1 MSMNRSVDFSQP
13 QRQSLP
19 GILVMF
25 ANSLQKTVRA
35 LWPMLLIWLV
45 KFDSLNKIV
54 FFGSVAG
61 VVVLIGIISY
71 LQYLFFTFHIDEENG
86 EFVIQKGVLN
96 KTRITI
102 QLHKIQQVN
111 INQSLIQ
118 RLVGVHK
125 LEIDTA
131 GSDKKEASISA
142 ISHDLATI
150 LKERLINHSQQETI
164 TDSEKVAIE
173 ESPTSFIKIGILS
186 LVKIGFTSNYI
197 KSFALI
203 FVFFTTIIEN
213 LQQLNTDV
221 INEDEVTNYLDALPN
236 ITSFMIV
243 VGIFIVLILIVNL
256 FRTILKY
263 FDFTIQKSKQA
274 IVLSYGLLSTKNTL
288 LNPNKVQKIKITQ
301 NYFQKKLDVTTI
313 GVHQASSD
321 VEKVKEKDQIEVP
334 GCSAN
339 ERDIIL
345 NLLLSQLPE
354 KGKKYSPNWRK
365 FAVNTFFLL
374 VVPVLISIAINFKL
388 HFVTW
393 NEWMLYT
400 SFFVIFAIV
409 LLWFSFKNYKLF
421 VSNDFIIKQNGAW
434 DIDTTIIEPY
444 KIQAIETQQFFWQK
458 TTNIGSV
465 TLSTAGGNISFSTG
479 NYTEIKN
486 LVNYWLYQVETS
498 DKNWM

>member
-1 MSMNRSVDFSQP
+1 MNNPSDFSQP

-45 KFDSLNKIV
+45 KFDSLNKLV
-54 FFGSVAG
+54 FFGSFAG
-61 VVVLIGIISY
+61 VFVVIGIISY
-71 LQYLFFTFHIDEENG
+71 LQYLFFTFHIDEDND
-86 EFVIQKGVLN
+86 EFVIQKGVFD

-125 LEIDTA
+125 LEIQTA

-142 ISHDLATI
+142 ISHDLATF

-164 TDSEKVAIE
+164 EYTEKVTEQITP
-173 ESPTSFIKIGILS
+173 SSFIKIGLPS
-186 LVKIGFTSNYI
+186 LIKIGFTSNYI

-203 FVFFTTIIEN
+203 FLFFTTIIEN
-213 LQQLNTDV
+213 LQQLNSEV
-221 INEDEVTNYLDALPN
+221 IDEVEVTNYFNTLP
-236 ITSFMIV
+236 IYSSLFIIISF
-243 VGIFIVLILIVNL
+243 FIALILLVNL
-256 FRTILKY
+256 VRTILKY

-274 IVLSYGLLSTKNTL
+274 IIISYGLLSTKNTL

-313 GVHQASSD
+313 GIHQASSD

-334 GCSAN
+334 GCTEY
-339 ERDIIL
+339 ERDAIL
-345 NLLLSQLPE
+345 KFLLEQLPQKE
-354 KGKKYSPNWRK
+354 KKYLPNWRK
-365 FAVNTFFLL
+365 LAVNTFFFLI
-374 VVPVLISIAINFKL
+374 VPILTTLFLNYSTE
-388 HFVTW
+388 FVTW
-393 NEWMLYT
+393 TEWFIYT
-400 SFFVIFAIV
+400 FIFCVFAGIM
-409 LLWFSFKNYKLF
+409 LWFSFKNYKLF

-458 TTNIGSV
+458 ATNIGSV
-465 TLSTAGGNISFSTG
+465 TLSTAGGTLSFTTG
-479 NYTEIKN
+479 NYSEIKE
-486 LVNYWLYQVETS
+486 LVNYWLYEVETWE
-498 DKNWM
+498 KNWM

>member
-1 MSMNRSVDFSQP
+1 MNNLVDFSQP

-35 LWPMLLIWLV
+35 LWPMLILWIV
-45 KFDSLNKIV
+45 RFDSLNKII
-54 FFGSVAG
+54 FFGSIAAA
-61 VVVLIGIISY
+61 VVLIGVISY
-71 LQYLFFTFHIDEENG
+71 LQYLFFTFHIDEENN
-86 EFVIQKGVLN
+86 EFVIQKGVFN

-118 RLVGVHK
+118 RLVGVYK

-142 ISHDLATI
+142 ISHELATI

-164 TDSEKVAIE
+164 VDSEKVAIE
-173 ESPTSFIKIGILS
+173 ENATSFIKIGILS

-203 FVFFTTIIEN
+203 FVFFTTIVEN
-213 LQQLNTDV
+213 LQQLNKEV
-221 INEDEVTNYLDALPN
+221 IDEDKVTNYIDEMPI
-236 ITSFMIV
+236 ITSFLVIA
-243 VGIFIVLILIVNL
+243 GFFIGLILIVNL
-256 FRTILKY
+256 VRTILKY

-274 IVLSYGLLSTKNTL
+274 IILSYGLLSTKNTL

-334 GCSAN
+334 GCN
-339 ERDIIL
+339 ERERNAIL
-345 NLLLSQLPE
+345 ILLLGQLPK
-354 KGKKYSPNWRK
+354 KGTQYLPNWRK
-365 FAVNTFFLL
+365 LAVNIFFFLL
-374 VVPVLISIAINFKL
+374 VPILISLFLNYNTE
-388 HFVTW
+388 FVTW
-393 NEWMLYT
+393 TEWLIYT
-400 SFFVIFAIV
+400 SIFFVFAGIM
-409 LLWFSFKNYKLF
+409 LWFSFKNYKLF

-458 TTNIGSV
+458 ATNIGSV
-465 TLSTAGGNISFSTG
+465 TLSTAGGTVSFTTA
-479 NYTEIKN
+479 NYSEIKE
-486 LVNYWLYQVETS
+486 LVNYWLYEVETWE
-498 DKNWM
+498 KNWM

>member
-1 MSMNRSVDFSQP
+1 MNKSVDFSQP

-45 KFDSLNKIV
+45 KFDSLNKLV

-61 VVVLIGIISY
+61 VVLIIAIISY

-142 ISHDLATI
+142 ISHELATI
-150 LKERLINHSQQETI
+150 LKERLINHSQLETFEN
-164 TDSEKVAIE
+164 TEKIAE
-173 ESPTSFIKIGILS
+173 ELTPISFIKIGLPS
-186 LVKIGFTSNYI
+186 LIKIGFTSNYI

-203 FVFFTTIIEN
+203 FLFFTTIVEN
-213 LQQLNTDV
+213 LQQLNAEV
-221 INEDEVTNYLDALPN
+221 IDEDQVTNYLDTLP
-236 ITSFMIV
+236 IYTS
-243 VGIFIVLILIVNL
+243 IFIVIGFFITLILLVNL
-256 FRTILKY
+256 VRTILKY

-274 IVLSYGLLSTKNTL
+274 IILSYGLLSTKNTL
-288 LNPNKVQKIKITQ
+288 LNPNKVQKIKVTQ

-313 GVHQASSD
+313 GIHQASSD
-321 VEKVKEKDQIEVP
+321 AEKVKEKDQIEVP
-334 GCSAN
+334 GCNEN
-339 ERDIIL
+339 ERDAIL
-345 NLLLSQLPE
+345 KLLLGQLPQ
-354 KGKKYSPNWRK
+354 KGTMYLPNWRK
-365 FAVNTFFLL
+365 LAVNTFFFLL
-374 VVPVLISIAINFKL
+374 VPIAITLFLNHKTE
-388 HFVTW
+388 FVTW
-393 NEWMLYT
+393 NDWFMYT
-400 SFFVIFAIV
+400 AIFSVFAGV
-409 LLWFSFKNYKLF
+409 MLWFSFKNYKLF

-458 TTNIGSV
+458 ATNIGSV
-465 TLSTAGGNISFSTG
+465 TLSTAGGTVSFTTG
-479 NYTEIKN
+479 NYTEIKQ
-486 LVNYWLYQVETS
+486 LVNYWLYEVETWE
-498 DKNWM
+498 KNWM

>member
-1 MSMNRSVDFSQP
+1 MNKSVDFSQP

-45 KFDSLNKIV
+45 KFDSLNKLV

-61 VVVLIGIISY
+61 VVLIIAIISY

-118 RLVGVHK
+118 RIVGVHK

-150 LKERLINHSQQETI
+150 LKERLINHSQQETVENFDTI
-164 TDSEKVAIE
+164 SEE
-173 ESPTSFIKIGILS
+173 FTPTSFIKIGLLS
-186 LVKIGFTSNYI
+186 LIKIGFTSNYI

-203 FVFFTTIIEN
+203 FVFFTTVIEN
-213 LQQLNTDV
+213 LQQLNTEV
-221 INEDEVTNYLDALPN
+221 INEDKVTNYLDTLPI
-236 ITSFMIV
+236 ITSFLLVI
-243 VGIFIVLILIVNL
+243 GFFIGLILIVNL
-256 FRTILKY
+256 VRTILKY

-274 IVLSYGLLSTKNTL
+274 IILSYGLLSTKNTL
-288 LNPNKVQKIKITQ
+288 LNPNKVQKIKVTQ

-313 GVHQASSD
+313 GIHQASSD

-334 GCSAN
+334 GCNEN
-339 ERDIIL
+339 ERDAIL
-345 NLLLSQLPE
+345 KFLLGQLPQ
-354 KGKKYSPNWRK
+354 KGTMYLPNWRK
-365 FAVNTFFLL
+365 LAVNTFFFLL
-374 VVPVLISIAINFKL
+374 VPIAITLFLNHKTG
-388 HFVTW
+388 FVAW
-393 NEWMLYT
+393 NDWFMYT
-400 SFFVIFAIV
+400 AIFSVFAGV
-409 LLWFSFKNYKLF
+409 MLWFSFKNYKLF
-421 VSNDFIIKQNGAW
+421 VSNDFVIKQNGAW

-458 TTNIGSV
+458 ATNIGLV
-465 TLSTAGGNISFSTG
+465 TLSTAGGTVSFTTG
-479 NYTEIKN
+479 NYTEIKQ
-486 LVNYWLYQVETS
+486 LVNYWLYQVETWE
-498 DKNWM
+498 KGWM

>member
-1 MSMNRSVDFSQP
+1 MNKSVDFSQP

-19 GILVMF
+19 GILIMF

-45 KFDSLNKIV
+45 KFDSLNKLV

-61 VVVLIGIISY
+61 VVLIIAIISY

-142 ISHDLATI
+142 ISHELATI
-150 LKERLINHSQQETI
+150 LKERLINHSQQETVENSNI
-164 TDSEKVAIE
+164 ISEEVTPI
-173 ESPTSFIKIGILS
+173 SFIKIGLPS
-186 LVKIGFTSNYI
+186 LIKIGFTSNYI

-203 FVFFTTIIEN
+203 FLFFTTIVEN
-213 LQQLNTDV
+213 LQQLNAEV
-221 INEDEVTNYLDALPN
+221 IDEDQVTNYLDTLP
-236 ITSFMIV
+236 IYTS
-243 VGIFIVLILIVNL
+243 IFIVIGFFITLILLVNL
-256 FRTILKY
+256 VRTILKY
-263 FDFTIQKSKQA
+263 FDFTIQKSKKA
-274 IVLSYGLLSTKNTL
+274 IILSYGLLSTKNTL
-288 LNPNKVQKIKITQ
+288 LNPNKVQKIKVTQ

-313 GVHQASSD
+313 GIHQASSD
-321 VEKVKEKDQIEVP
+321 AEKVKEKDQIEVP
-334 GCSAN
+334 GCNEN
-339 ERDIIL
+339 ERDAIL
-345 NLLLSQLPE
+345 KLLLGQLPQ
-354 KGKKYSPNWRK
+354 KGTMYLPNWRK
-365 FAVNTFFLL
+365 LAVNTFFFLL
-374 VVPVLISIAINFKL
+374 VPIAITLFLNHKTE
-388 HFVTW
+388 FVTW
-393 NEWMLYT
+393 NDWFMYT
-400 SFFVIFAIV
+400 AIFSVFAGV
-409 LLWFSFKNYKLF
+409 MLWFSFKNYKLF

-444 KIQAIETQQFFWQK
+444 KIQAIATQQFFWQK
-458 TTNIGSV
+458 ATNIGSV
-465 TLSTAGGNISFSTG
+465 TLSTAGGTVSFTTG
-479 NYTEIKN
+479 NYTEIKQ
-486 LVNYWLYQVETS
+486 LVNYWLYEVETWE
-498 DKNWM
+498 KGWM

>member
-1 MSMNRSVDFSQP
+1 MNKSVDFSQP

-45 KFDSLNKIV
+45 KFDSLNKLI

-61 VVVLIGIISY
+61 IVLIIAIISY
-71 LQYLFFTFHIDEENG
+71 LQYLFFTFHIDEENS

-142 ISHDLATI
+142 ISHELATI
-150 LKERLINHSQQETI
+150 LKERLINHSQSELTENAEKNVEEI
-164 TDSEKVAIE
+164 T
-173 ESPTSFIKIGILS
+173 PTSLIKIGLPS
-186 LVKIGFTSNYI
+186 LIKIGFTSNYI

-203 FVFFTTIIEN
+203 FLFFTTIVEN
-213 LQQLNTDV
+213 LQQLNAEV
-221 INEDEVTNYLDALPN
+221 IDEDQVTNYLDTLPVC
-236 ITSFMIV
+236 TS
-243 VGIFIVLILIVNL
+243 IFIVIGFFITLILLVNL
-256 FRTILKY
+256 VRTILKY

-274 IVLSYGLLSTKNTL
+274 IILSYGLLSTKNTL
-288 LNPNKVQKIKITQ
+288 LNPNKVQKIKVTQ

-313 GVHQASSD
+313 GIHQASSD
-321 VEKVKEKDQIEVP
+321 AEKVKEKDQIEVP
-334 GCSAN
+334 GCTEN
-339 ERDIIL
+339 ERDAIL
-345 NLLLSQLPE
+345 KLLLRQLPQ
-354 KGKKYSPNWRK
+354 KGTMYLPNWRK
-365 FAVNTFFLL
+365 LAVNTFFFLL
-374 VVPVLISIAINFKL
+374 VPIAITLFLNHKTE
-388 HFVTW
+388 FVTW
-393 NEWMLYT
+393 NDWFMYT
-400 SFFVIFAIV
+400 AIFSVFAGV
-409 LLWFSFKNYKLF
+409 MLWFSFKNYKLF

-458 TTNIGSV
+458 ATNIGSV
-465 TLSTAGGNISFSTG
+465 TLSTAGGTVSFTTG
-479 NYTEIKN
+479 NYTEIKQ
-486 LVNYWLYQVETS
+486 LVNYWLYQVETWE
-498 DKNWM
+498 KGWM

>member
-1 MSMNRSVDFSQP
+1 MNKSVDFSQP

-45 KFDSLNKIV
+45 RFESLNKLV

-118 RLVGVHK
+118 RLVGVYK

-142 ISHDLATI
+142 ISHELATI
-150 LKERLINHSQQETI
+150 LKERLINYSQQEAAESI
-164 TDSEKVAIE
+164 ENISDKVA
-173 ESPTSFIKIGILS
+173 PTSFIKIGLAS
-186 LVKIGFTSNYI
+186 LIKIGFTSNYI

-203 FVFFTTIIEN
+203 FVFFTTILEN
-213 LQQLNTDV
+213 LQQLNTEV
-221 INEDEVTNYLDALPN
+221 IDEDKVTNYLDTLPI
-236 ITSFMIV
+236 ITSFLLVI
-243 VGIFIVLILIVNL
+243 GFFIGLILVVNL
-256 FRTILKY
+256 VRTILKY

-274 IVLSYGLLSTKNTL
+274 IILSYGLLSTKNTL
-288 LNPNKVQKIKITQ
+288 LNPNKVQKIKVTQ

-313 GVHQASSD
+313 GIHQASSD
-321 VEKVKEKDQIEVP
+321 AEKVKEKDQIEVP
-334 GCSAN
+334 GCTEN
-339 ERDIIL
+339 ERDAIL
-345 NLLLSQLPE
+345 KLLLGQLPQ
-354 KGKKYSPNWRK
+354 KGTMYLPNWRK
-365 FAVNTFFLL
+365 LAVNTFFFLL
-374 VVPVLISIAINFKL
+374 VPIVVTLFLNHKTDFVAWNDWFMYTAIFS
-388 HFVTW
+388 V
-393 NEWMLYT
+393 
-400 SFFVIFAIV
+400 FAGV
-409 LLWFSFKNYKLF
+409 MLWFSFKNYKLF

-458 TTNIGSV
+458 ATNIGSV
-465 TLSTAGGNISFSTG
+465 TLSTAGGTVSFTTG
-479 NYTEIKN
+479 NYSEIKQ
-486 LVNYWLYQVETS
+486 LVNYWLYQVETWE
-498 DKNWM
+498 KNWM

>member
-1 MSMNRSVDFSQP
+1 
-13 QRQSLP
+13 
-19 GILVMF
+19 MF

-61 VVVLIGIISY
+61 VVLIIGVISY

-86 EFVIQKGVLN
+86 EFVIQKGVFN

-142 ISHDLATI
+142 ISHELATI
-150 LKERLINHSQQETI
+150 LKERLINHSQQETVENSNI
-164 TDSEKVAIE
+164 ISEEVT
-173 ESPTSFIKIGILS
+173 PTSFIKIGLLS

-203 FVFFTTIIEN
+203 FVFFTTILEN
-213 LQQLNTDV
+213 LQQLNTEV
-221 INEDEVTNYLDALPN
+221 IDEDKVTGYLDTLPI
-236 ITSFMIV
+236 ITSFLIV
-243 VGIFIVLILIVNL
+243 VGFFIGLILLVNL
-256 FRTILKY
+256 VRTILKY

-274 IVLSYGLLSTKNTL
+274 IILSYGLLSTKNTL
-288 LNPNKVQKIKITQ
+288 LNPNKVQKIKVTQ

-313 GVHQASSD
+313 GIHQASSD
-321 VEKVKEKDQIEVP
+321 AEKVKEKDQIEVP
-334 GCSAN
+334 GCTEKESDA
-339 ERDIIL
+339 IL
-345 NLLLSQLPE
+345 KLLLGQLPQ
-354 KGKKYSPNWRK
+354 KGRQYLPNWRK
-365 FAVNTFFLL
+365 LAVNTFFFLL
-374 VVPVLISIAINFKL
+374 VPILITLFLNYKTE
-388 HFVTW
+388 FVTW
-393 NEWMLYT
+393 NDWFIYAT
-400 SFFVIFAIV
+400 IFSVFVG
-409 LLWFSFKNYKLF
+409 LMLWFSFKNYKLF

-434 DIDTTIIEPY
+434 DIDTTIIEPF

-458 TTNIGSV
+458 ATNIGSV
-465 TLSTAGGNISFSTG
+465 TLSTAGGTVSFTTG
-479 NYTEIKN
+479 NYSEIKQ
-486 LVNYWLYQVETS
+486 LVNYWLYQVETWE
-498 DKNWM
+498 KNWM

>member
-1 MSMNRSVDFSQP
+1 MNKSVDFSQP

-45 KFDSLNKIV
+45 KFDSLNKLV

-61 VVVLIGIISY
+61 VVLIIAIISY

-118 RLVGVHK
+118 RIVGVHK

-142 ISHDLATI
+142 ISHELATI
-150 LKERLINHSQQETI
+150 LKERLINHSQQETSDF
-164 TDSEKVAIE
+164 TDENREDII
-173 ESPTSFIKIGILS
+173 PISFIKIGLPS
-186 LVKIGFTSNYI
+186 LIKIGFTSNYI

-213 LQQLNTDV
+213 LQQLNTEV
-221 INEDEVTNYLDALPN
+221 IDEDKVTNYLDTLP
-236 ITSFMIV
+236 IIYSFLLV
-243 VGIFIVLILIVNL
+243 VGFFIGLILVVNL
-256 FRTILKY
+256 VRTILKY

-274 IVLSYGLLSTKNTL
+274 IILSYGLLSTKNTL
-288 LNPNKVQKIKITQ
+288 LNPNKVQKIKVTQ

-313 GVHQASSD
+313 GIHQASSD
-321 VEKVKEKDQIEVP
+321 VQKVKEKDQIEVP
-334 GCSAN
+334 GCTEN
-339 ERDIIL
+339 ERDAIL
-345 NLLLSQLPE
+345 KLLLGQLPQKE
-354 KGKKYSPNWRK
+354 KMYLPNWRK
-365 FAVNTFFLL
+365 LAVNSFFFLL
-374 VVPVLISIAINFKL
+374 LPIVITLFLNQITE
-388 HFVTW
+388 FVTW
-393 NEWMLYT
+393 KEWILYT
-400 SFFVIFAIV
+400 SIFTVFTSI
-409 LLWFSFKNYKLF
+409 LLWYSFKNYRLF
-421 VSNDFIIKQNGAW
+421 VSNEFVIKQNGAW
-434 DIDTTIIEPY
+434 DIDTTFIEPY

-458 TTNIGSV
+458 ATNIGSV
-465 TLSTAGGNISFSTG
+465 TLSTAGGTVSFTTG
-479 NYTEIKN
+479 NFTEIKQ
-486 LVNYWLYQVETS
+486 LVNYWLYQVES
-498 DKNWM
+498 WEKNWM

>member
-1 MSMNRSVDFSQP
+1 MNKSVDFSQP

-45 KFDSLNKIV
+45 KFDSLNKLV

-61 VVVLIGIISY
+61 VVLIIAIISY
-71 LQYLFFTFHIDEENG
+71 LQYLFFTFYIDEENG

-142 ISHDLATI
+142 ISHELATI
-150 LKERLINHSQQETI
+150 LKERLINHSQLELTENAEKNVEEI
-164 TDSEKVAIE
+164 T
-173 ESPTSFIKIGILS
+173 PTSFIKIGLPS
-186 LVKIGFTSNYI
+186 LIKIGFTSNYI

-203 FVFFTTIIEN
+203 FLFFTTIVEN
-213 LQQLNTDV
+213 LQQLNAEV
-221 INEDEVTNYLDALPN
+221 IDEDQVTNYLDTLP
-236 ITSFMIV
+236 IYTS
-243 VGIFIVLILIVNL
+243 IFIVIGFFITLILLVNL
-256 FRTILKY
+256 VRTILKY

-274 IVLSYGLLSTKNTL
+274 IILSYGLLSTKNTL
-288 LNPNKVQKIKITQ
+288 LNPNKVQKIKVTQ

-313 GVHQASSD
+313 GIHQASSD
-321 VEKVKEKDQIEVP
+321 AEKVKEKDQIEVP
-334 GCSAN
+334 GCNEN
-339 ERDIIL
+339 ERDAIL
-345 NLLLSQLPE
+345 KLLLGQLPQ
-354 KGKKYSPNWRK
+354 KGTMYLPNWRK
-365 FAVNTFFLL
+365 LAVNTFFFLL
-374 VVPVLISIAINFKL
+374 VPIAITLFLNHKTE
-388 HFVTW
+388 FVTW
-393 NEWMLYT
+393 NDWFMYT
-400 SFFVIFAIV
+400 AIFSVFAGV
-409 LLWFSFKNYKLF
+409 MLWFSFKNYKLF

-444 KIQAIETQQFFWQK
+444 KIQAIATQQFFWQK
-458 TTNIGSV
+458 ATNIGSV
-465 TLSTAGGNISFSTG
+465 TLSTAGGTVSFTTG
-479 NYTEIKN
+479 NYTEIKQ
-486 LVNYWLYQVETS
+486 LVNYWLYQVETWE
-498 DKNWM
+498 KGWM

>member
-1 MSMNRSVDFSQP
+1 MNKSVDFSQP

-45 KFDSLNKIV
+45 KFDTLNKLV

-142 ISHDLATI
+142 ISHELATI
-150 LKERLINHSQQETI
+150 LKERLINHSQLETI
-164 TDSEKVAIE
+164 ENTENIRE
-173 ESPTSFIKIGILS
+173 EVIPTSLIKIGLPS
-186 LVKIGFTSNYI
+186 LIKIGFTSNYI

-203 FVFFTTIIEN
+203 FLFFTTILEN
-213 LQQLNTDV
+213 LQQLNSEV
-221 INEDEVTNYLDALPN
+221 IDEDKVTNYLDTLPI
-236 ITSFMIV
+236 ITSFLVIV
-243 VGIFIVLILIVNL
+243 GFFIGLVLVVNL
-256 FRTILKY
+256 VRTILKY

-274 IVLSYGLLSTKNTL
+274 IILSYGLLSTKNTL
-288 LNPNKVQKIKITQ
+288 LNPNKVQKIKVTQ

-313 GVHQASSD
+313 GIHQASSD

-334 GCSAN
+334 GCNEN
-339 ERDIIL
+339 ERDAIL
-345 NLLLSQLPE
+345 KLLLGQLPQ
-354 KGKKYSPNWRK
+354 KGTMYLPNWRK
-365 FAVNTFFLL
+365 LAVNTFFFLL
-374 VVPVLISIAINFKL
+374 VPIAISLFLNHKTE
-388 HFVTW
+388 FVTW
-393 NEWMLYT
+393 TEWFIYAA
-400 SFFVIFAIV
+400 FFCVFAGV
-409 LLWFSFKNYKLF
+409 MLWFSFKNYKLF
-421 VSNDFIIKQNGAW
+421 VSEDFIIKQNGAW

-444 KIQAIETQQFFWQK
+444 KIQAIETQQLFWQK
-458 TTNIGSV
+458 ATNIGSV
-465 TLSTAGGNISFSTG
+465 TLSTAGGTVSFTTG
-479 NYTEIKN
+479 NYTEIKQ
-486 LVNYWLYQVETS
+486 LVNYWLYEVETWE
-498 DKNWM
+498 KNWM

>member
-1 MSMNRSVDFSQP
+1 MNKFVDFSQP

-25 ANSLQKTVRA
+25 ANSLQKSVRA
-35 LWPMLLIWLV
+35 LWPILLIWLV
-45 KFDSLNKIV
+45 KFDSLNKLV
-54 FFGSVAG
+54 FFGSFAG
-61 VVVLIGIISY
+61 VFVVIGIISY
-71 LQYLFFTFHIDEENG
+71 LQYLFFTFHIDEDND
-86 EFVIQKGVLN
+86 EFVIQKGVFD

-125 LEIDTA
+125 LEIQTA

-142 ISHDLATI
+142 ISHDLATF

-164 TDSEKVAIE
+164 EYTEKVTEQITP
-173 ESPTSFIKIGILS
+173 SSFIKIGLPS
-186 LVKIGFTSNYI
+186 LIKIGFTSNYI

-203 FVFFTTIIEN
+203 FLFFTTIIEN
-213 LQQLNTDV
+213 LQQLNSEV
-221 INEDEVTNYLDALPN
+221 IDEVEVTNYFNTLP
-236 ITSFMIV
+236 IYSSLFIIISF
-243 VGIFIVLILIVNL
+243 FIALILLVNL
-256 FRTILKY
+256 VRTILKY

-274 IVLSYGLLSTKNTL
+274 IIISYGLLSTKNTL

-313 GVHQASSD
+313 GIHQASSD

-334 GCSAN
+334 GCTEY
-339 ERDIIL
+339 ERDAIL
-345 NLLLSQLPE
+345 KLLLEQLPQ
-354 KGKKYSPNWRK
+354 KGKEYLPNWRK
-365 FAVNTFFLL
+365 LAVNTFFFLL
-374 VVPVLISIAINFKL
+374 VPIFTTLFLNYKTE
-388 HFVTW
+388 FVTW
-393 NEWMLYT
+393 TEWSIYT
-400 SFFVIFAIV
+400 SIFCVFAGIM
-409 LLWFSFKNYKLF
+409 LCFSFKNYKLF

-458 TTNIGSV
+458 ATNIGSV
-465 TLSTAGGNISFSTG
+465 TLSTAGGTLSFTTG
-479 NYTEIKN
+479 NYSEIKE
-486 LVNYWLYQVETS
+486 LVNYWLYEVETWE
-498 DKNWM
+498 KNWI

>member
-1 MSMNRSVDFSQP
+1 MNRSVDFSQP

-164 TDSEKVAIE
+164 VDSEKVAIE
-173 ESPTSFIKIGILS
+173 ESPTSFIKIGLLS

-256 FRTILKY
+256 IRTILKY

-288 LNPNKVQKIKITQ
+288 LNPNKVQKVTITQ
-301 NYFQKKLDVTTI
+301 NFFQKKLDIITI
-313 GVHQASSD
+313 GIHQASSD
-321 VEKVKEKDQIEVP
+321 AEKVKEKDKIEVP
-334 GCSAN
+334 GCTQLESN
-339 ERDIIL
+339 EIL
-345 NLLLSQLPE
+345 KLLFDKLPQ
-354 KGKKYSPNWRK
+354 KGALFLPNWRK
-365 FAVNTFFLL
+365 LAVNLFFLL
-374 VVPVLISIAINFKL
+374 LLPIVISLLVKL
-388 HFVTW
+388 NTDFFTW
-393 NEWMLYT
+393 NEWFIYST
-400 SFFVIFAIV
+400 IFTLFSGV
-409 LLWFSFKNYKLF
+409 LIWFSYRNYMLF

>member
-1 MSMNRSVDFSQP
+1 MNKSVDFSQP

-45 KFDSLNKIV
+45 KFDSLNKLV

-61 VVVLIGIISY
+61 VVLIIAIISY

-118 RLVGVHK
+118 RIVGVHK

-150 LKERLINHSQQETI
+150 LKERLINHSQQETFDF
-164 TDSEKVAIE
+164 TDENREDII
-173 ESPTSFIKIGILS
+173 PISFIKIGLPS
-186 LVKIGFTSNYI
+186 LIKIGFTSNYI

-213 LQQLNTDV
+213 LQQLNTEV
-221 INEDEVTNYLDALPN
+221 IDEDKVTNYLDTLP
-236 ITSFMIV
+236 IIYSFLLV
-243 VGIFIVLILIVNL
+243 VGFFIALILVVNL
-256 FRTILKY
+256 VRTILKY

-274 IVLSYGLLSTKNTL
+274 IILSYGLLSTKNTL
-288 LNPNKVQKIKITQ
+288 LNPNKVQKIKVTQ

-313 GVHQASSD
+313 GIHQASSD
-321 VEKVKEKDQIEVP
+321 VQKVKEKDQIEVP
-334 GCSAN
+334 GCTEN
-339 ERDIIL
+339 ERDAIL
-345 NLLLSQLPE
+345 KLLLGQLPQ
-354 KGKKYSPNWRK
+354 KGKMYLPNWRK
-365 FAVNTFFLL
+365 LAVNTFFFLL
-374 VVPVLISIAINFKL
+374 LPIVITLFLNQITE
-388 HFVTW
+388 FVTW
-393 NEWMLYT
+393 KEWILYT
-400 SFFVIFAIV
+400 SIFTVFTSI
-409 LLWFSFKNYKLF
+409 LLWYSFKNYRLF
-421 VSNDFIIKQNGAW
+421 VSNEFVIKQNGAW
-434 DIDTTIIEPY
+434 DIDTTFIEPY

-458 TTNIGSV
+458 ATNIGSV
-465 TLSTAGGNISFSTG
+465 TLSTAGGTVSFTTG
-479 NYTEIKN
+479 NYTEIKQ
-486 LVNYWLYQVETS
+486 LVNYWLYQVETWE
-498 DKNWM
+498 KGWM

>member
-1 MSMNRSVDFSQP
+1 MNNSTDFSQP

-25 ANSLQKTVRA
+25 TNTLQKTVRA
-35 LWPMLLIWLV
+35 FWPMLLIFIV
-45 KFDSLNKIV
+45 NFNTLNKFVI
-54 FFGSVAG
+54 FGSIAG
-61 VVVLIGIISY
+61 VVVVIGVISY
-71 LQYLFFTFHIDEENG
+71 LQYLFFTFHIDEEIN

-118 RLVGVHK
+118 RIVGVHK

-142 ISHDLATI
+142 ISHELATI
-150 LKERLINHSQQETI
+150 LKERLIHHSQQETI
-164 TDSEKVAIE
+164 IDSEKNPNE
-173 ESPTSFIKIGILS
+173 ETSSSFIQIGLLS

-221 INEDEVTNYLDALPN
+221 INEDEVTHYFDALPN

-243 VGIFIVLILIVNL
+243 VGIFIVLILVVNL
-256 FRTILKY
+256 VRTILKY
-263 FDFTIQKSKQA
+263 FDFTIQKNKQA

-334 GCSAN
+334 GCTIN
-339 ERDIIL
+339 ERDVIL
-345 NLLLSQLPE
+345 NLLLGQLPQ
-354 KGKKYSPNWRK
+354 KGTEYLPNWRK
-365 FAVNTFFLL
+365 LAVNTFFLL
-374 VVPVLISIAINFKL
+374 IVPVLISIVINHKL

-393 NEWMLYT
+393 NEWMLYA
-400 SFFVIFAIV
+400 SVFIIFSLI
-409 LLWFSFKNYKLF
+409 LIWFSFINYKLF
-421 VSNDFIIKQNGAW
+421 VSNDYIIKQNGAW

-458 TTNIGSV
+458 LTNIGSV
-465 TLSTAGGNISFSTG
+465 TLSTAGGTISFTTANFSK
-479 NYTEIKN
+479 IKQ
-486 LVNYWLYQVETS
+486 LTNYWLYQVETS

>member
-1 MSMNRSVDFSQP
+1 MNKSVDFSQP

-45 KFDSLNKIV
+45 KFDSLNKLV

-61 VVVLIGIISY
+61 VVLIIAIISY

-118 RLVGVHK
+118 RIVGVHK

-150 LKERLINHSQQETI
+150 LKERLINHSQQETSDF
-164 TDSEKVAIE
+164 TDENREDII
-173 ESPTSFIKIGILS
+173 PISFIKIGLPS
-186 LVKIGFTSNYI
+186 LIKIGFTSNYI

-213 LQQLNTDV
+213 LQQLNTEV
-221 INEDEVTNYLDALPN
+221 IDEDKVTNYLDTLP
-236 ITSFMIV
+236 IIYSFLLV
-243 VGIFIVLILIVNL
+243 VGFFIGLILVVNL
-256 FRTILKY
+256 VRTILKY

-274 IVLSYGLLSTKNTL
+274 IILSYGLLSTKNTL
-288 LNPNKVQKIKITQ
+288 LNPNKVQKIKVTQ

-313 GVHQASSD
+313 GIHQASSD
-321 VEKVKEKDQIEVP
+321 VQKVKEKDQIEVP
-334 GCSAN
+334 GCTEN
-339 ERDIIL
+339 ERDAIL
-345 NLLLSQLPE
+345 KLLLGQLPQ
-354 KGKKYSPNWRK
+354 KGKMYLPNWRK
-365 FAVNTFFLL
+365 LAVNSFLFLL
-374 VVPVLISIAINFKL
+374 LPIVITLFLNQITE
-388 HFVTW
+388 FVTW
-393 NEWMLYT
+393 KEWILYT
-400 SFFVIFAIV
+400 SIFTVFTSI
-409 LLWFSFKNYKLF
+409 LLWYSFKNYRLF
-421 VSNDFIIKQNGAW
+421 VSNEFVIKQNGAW
-434 DIDTTIIEPY
+434 DIDTTFIEPY

-458 TTNIGSV
+458 ATNIGSV
-465 TLSTAGGNISFSTG
+465 TLSTAGGTVSFTTG
-479 NYTEIKN
+479 NFTEIKQ
-486 LVNYWLYQVETS
+486 LVNYWLYQVETWE
-498 DKNWM
+498 KNWM

>member
-1 MSMNRSVDFSQP
+1 MNKSVDFSQP

-45 KFDSLNKIV
+45 KFDSLNKLV

-61 VVVLIGIISY
+61 VVLIIAIISY

-118 RLVGVHK
+118 RIVGVHK

-150 LKERLINHSQQETI
+150 LKERLINHSQQETVENFDTI
-164 TDSEKVAIE
+164 TE
-173 ESPTSFIKIGILS
+173 EFTPTSFIKIGLLS
-186 LVKIGFTSNYI
+186 LIKIGFTSNYI

-213 LQQLNTDV
+213 LQQLNTEV
-221 INEDEVTNYLDALPN
+221 INEDKITNYLDTLPI
-236 ITSFMIV
+236 ITSILLVIGF
-243 VGIFIVLILIVNL
+243 FIGLILVVNL
-256 FRTILKY
+256 VRTILKY

-274 IVLSYGLLSTKNTL
+274 IILSYGLLSTKNTL
-288 LNPNKVQKIKITQ
+288 LNPNKVQKIKVTQ

-313 GVHQASSD
+313 GIHQASSD
-321 VEKVKEKDQIEVP
+321 AEKVKEKDQIEVP
-334 GCSAN
+334 GCTEN
-339 ERDIIL
+339 ERDAIL
-345 NLLLSQLPE
+345 KLLLGKLPQ
-354 KGKKYSPNWRK
+354 KGTQFLPNWRK
-365 FAVNTFFLL
+365 IVVNTFFFL
-374 VVPVLISIAINFKL
+374 VLPILVTLVLNHL
-388 HFVTW
+388 NEFVTW
-393 NEWMLYT
+393 NDWLIYT
-400 SFFVIFAIV
+400 SIFSVFAGV
-409 LLWFSFKNYKLF
+409 MLWFSFKNYRLF
-421 VSNDFIIKQNGAW
+421 VSNVFVIKQNGAW

-458 TTNIGSV
+458 ATNIGSV
-465 TLSTAGGNISFSTG
+465 TLSTAGGTVSFTTG
-479 NYTEIKN
+479 NYTEIKQ
-486 LVNYWLYQVETS
+486 LVNYWLYQVETWE
-498 DKNWM
+498 KGWM

>member
-1 MSMNRSVDFSQP
+1 MNKSTDFSQP

-45 KFDSLNKIV
+45 KFDSLNKLV
-54 FFGSVAG
+54 FFGSIAG
-61 VVVLIGIISY
+61 VVIIIGVISY
-71 LQYLFFTFHIDEENG
+71 LQYLFFTFHIDEENN
-86 EFVIQKGVLN
+86 EFVIQKGVFN

-164 TDSEKVAIE
+164 ADSEKVAIE

-256 FRTILKY
+256 VRTILKY

-334 GCSAN
+334 GCSAS

-345 NLLLSQLPE
+345 KLLLGQLPQ
-354 KGKKYSPNWRK
+354 KGTQYLPNWRK
-365 FAVNTFFLL
+365 LAVNTFFFL
-374 VVPVLISIAINFKL
+374 VIPILITLFLNHKTE
-388 HFVTW
+388 FVTW
-393 NEWMLYT
+393 NEWLIY
-400 SFFVIFAIV
+400 SVIYSIFAGVMI
-409 LLWFSFKNYKLF
+409 WFSYKNYQLF
-421 VSNDFIIKQNGAW
+421 VSNHFIIKENGAW

-458 TTNIGSV
+458 LTNIGSV
-465 TLSTAGGNISFSTG
+465 RLSTAGGIVNFSTA
-479 NYTEIKN
+479 NYSEIKQ
-486 LVNYWLYQVETS
+486 LVNHWLYQVETS

>member
-1 MSMNRSVDFSQP
+1 MNKSVDFSQP

-45 KFDSLNKIV
+45 KFDSLNKLV

-61 VVVLIGIISY
+61 VVLIIAIISY

-118 RLVGVHK
+118 RIVGVHK

-150 LKERLINHSQQETI
+150 LKERLINHSQQETSDF
-164 TDSEKVAIE
+164 TDENREDII
-173 ESPTSFIKIGILS
+173 PISFIKIGLPS
-186 LVKIGFTSNYI
+186 LIKIGFTSNYI

-213 LQQLNTDV
+213 LQQLNTEV
-221 INEDEVTNYLDALPN
+221 IDEDKVTNYLDTLP
-236 ITSFMIV
+236 IIYSFLLV
-243 VGIFIVLILIVNL
+243 VGFFIGLILVVNL
-256 FRTILKY
+256 VRTILKY

-274 IVLSYGLLSTKNTL
+274 IILSYGLLSTKNTL
-288 LNPNKVQKIKITQ
+288 LNPNKVQKIKVTQ

-313 GVHQASSD
+313 GIHQASSD
-321 VEKVKEKDQIEVP
+321 VQKVKEKDQIEVP
-334 GCSAN
+334 GCTEN
-339 ERDIIL
+339 ERDAIL
-345 NLLLSQLPE
+345 KLLLGQLPQ
-354 KGKKYSPNWRK
+354 KGKMYLPNWRK
-365 FAVNTFFLL
+365 LAVNSFLFLL
-374 VVPVLISIAINFKL
+374 LPIVITLFLNQITE
-388 HFVTW
+388 FVTW
-393 NEWMLYT
+393 KEWIFYT
-400 SFFVIFAIV
+400 SIFTFFTSI
-409 LLWFSFKNYKLF
+409 LLWYSFKNYRLF
-421 VSNDFIIKQNGAW
+421 VSNEFVIKQNGAW

-458 TTNIGSV
+458 ATNIGSV
-465 TLSTAGGNISFSTG
+465 TLSTAGGTVSFTTG
-479 NYTEIKN
+479 NFTEIKQ
-486 LVNYWLYQVETS
+486 LVNYWLYEVETWE
-498 DKNWM
+498 KGWM

>member
-1 MSMNRSVDFSQP
+1 MNKSIDFSQP

-45 KFDSLNKIV
+45 KFDSLNKLV

-61 VVVLIGIISY
+61 VVLIIAIISY

-118 RLVGVHK
+118 RIVGVHK

-150 LKERLINHSQQETI
+150 LKERLINHSQQETSDF
-164 TDSEKVAIE
+164 TDENREDII
-173 ESPTSFIKIGILS
+173 PISFIKIGLPS
-186 LVKIGFTSNYI
+186 LIKIGFTSNYI

-213 LQQLNTDV
+213 LQQLNTEV
-221 INEDEVTNYLDALPN
+221 IDEDKVTNYLDTLP
-236 ITSFMIV
+236 IIYSFLLV
-243 VGIFIVLILIVNL
+243 VGFFIGLILVVNL
-256 FRTILKY
+256 VRTILKY

-274 IVLSYGLLSTKNTL
+274 IILSYGLLSTKNTL
-288 LNPNKVQKIKITQ
+288 LNPNKVQKIKVTQ

-313 GVHQASSD
+313 GIHQASSD
-321 VEKVKEKDQIEVP
+321 VQKVKEKDQIEVP
-334 GCSAN
+334 GCTEN
-339 ERDIIL
+339 ERDAIL
-345 NLLLSQLPE
+345 KLLLGQLPQ
-354 KGKKYSPNWRK
+354 KGKMYLPNWRK
-365 FAVNTFFLL
+365 LAVNSFFFLL
-374 VVPVLISIAINFKL
+374 LPIVITLFLNQITE
-388 HFVTW
+388 FVTW
-393 NEWMLYT
+393 KEWILYT
-400 SFFVIFAIV
+400 SIFTVFTSI
-409 LLWFSFKNYKLF
+409 LLWYSFKNYRLF
-421 VSNDFIIKQNGAW
+421 VSNEFVIKQNGAW
-434 DIDTTIIEPY
+434 DIDTTFIEPY

-458 TTNIGSV
+458 ATNIGSV
-465 TLSTAGGNISFSTG
+465 TLSTAGGTVSFTTG
-479 NYTEIKN
+479 NFTEIKQ
-486 LVNYWLYQVETS
+486 LVNYWLYQVES
-498 DKNWM
+498 WEKNWM